1 MADQAA
7 DRNRDSASVAGG
19 PGAPAGG
26 RSGGP
31 AWVWI
36 VVGCGVAGFLGLAVV
51 GILIGLLLPAVSRVR
66 ESARRA
72 TCKSNLRQIGLAC
85 HMYADDSAEQFPPDL
100 GKLFPTYVDNAK
112 IYLCPSTPEFRQG
125 AAAAQNGM
133 ASSYEYLPGR
143 GSGLPGDFILAFD
156 KDAGNHAGQG
166 FNVLYCDAH
175 VEWRRATFLEQ
186 FRQEIA
192 EQEKIVE
199 RIRAKPDDREKIL
212 DEYRKAQDAGGAPGM
227 PLEAPVRRPAA
238 VPVPA
243 PD

>member
-1 MADQAA
+1 VEAREEDRQQEKVRRTGWTMIACGGCLALMA
-7 DRNRDSASVAGG
+7 
-19 PGAPAGG
+19 
-26 RSGGP
+26 
-31 AWVWI
+31 
-36 VVGCGVAGFLGLAVV
+36 LAVGLV
-51 GILIGLLLPAVSRVR
+51 LLGDPILNGLS
-66 ESARRA
+66 SKA
-72 TCKSNLRQIGLAC
+72 TCKSCLRQIGLAC

-143 GSGLPGDFILAFD
+143 SSGLPGDFILAFD